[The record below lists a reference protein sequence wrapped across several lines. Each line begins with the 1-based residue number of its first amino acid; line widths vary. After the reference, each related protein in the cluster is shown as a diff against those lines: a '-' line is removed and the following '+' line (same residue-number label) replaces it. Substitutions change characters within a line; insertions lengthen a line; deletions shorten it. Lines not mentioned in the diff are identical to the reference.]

1 MGEARM
7 RYGIDGEILLDPM
20 KKRPIVPRVE
30 RARKSL
36 SWFLQAA
43 LCEHWDELPE
53 WNKFQRAGME
63 LLKAI
68 NDKGGKHD

>member
-1 MGEARM
+1 MSEVGENWVTGA
-7 RYGIDGEILLDPM
+7 

-53 WNKFQRAGME
+53 WKIFQKAGLN
-63 LLKAI
+63 LLRAI
-68 NDKGGKHD
+68 NDKGGK